1 MIKNSIIRTKVYIMT
16 NLNVAIFGCSGAI
29 GKALCIEYTKKQNI
43 DNIIAY
49 SRSGENFE
57 NDLIKSIKVD
67 YCNEES
73 LSNAASSLQFKL
85 DIIIV
90 AIGALE
96 NPEKSIKDLSAQ
108 KFLDMFNANTIPT
121 ALIAKYFLPYLH
133 RDKTTKFASISARV
147 GSIEDNELGGWY
159 SYRASKSALNMIL
172 KGLSIEQ
179 KRSNK
184 NSIIFG
190 LHPGTVN
197 SKLSRPFQKKDKE
210 YFSPEFSANKL
221 IDVIDTKTTDDNGKI
236 FAWDNKSIPY

>member
-1 MIKNSIIRTKVYIMT
+1 MT

-73 LSNAASSLQFKL
+73 LSNAVSSLQFKL

-121 ALIAKYFLPYLH
+121 ALIAKYFLPCLY
-133 RDKTTKFASISARV
+133 RDKTAKFASISARV

-159 SYRASKSALNMIL
+159 SYRASKSALNMVL

-184 NSIIFG
+184 NSIIYG
-190 LHPGTVN
+190 LHPGTVD
-197 SKLSRPFQKKDKE
+197 SK
-210 YFSPEFSANKL
+210 
-221 IDVIDTKTTDDNGKI
+221 
-236 FAWDNKSIPY
+236 

>member
-1 MIKNSIIRTKVYIMT
+1 MYKN
-16 NLNVAIFGCSGAI
+16 
-29 GKALCIEYTKKQNI
+29 
-43 DNIIAY
+43 
-49 SRSGENFE
+49 
-57 NDLIKSIKVD
+57 
-67 YCNEES
+67 
-73 LSNAASSLQFKL
+73 
-85 DIIIV
+85 
-90 AIGALE
+90 
-96 NPEKSIKDLSAQ
+96 
-108 KFLDMFNANTIPT
+108 
-121 ALIAKYFLPYLH
+121 LIAKYFLPCLH

-221 IDVIDTKTTDDNGKI
+221 IKVIDKFGLSDVEELLIEIGKGNIKSRDVLNFLYPEKANSKNKLPILKKPQLQESMKIKGVISGMAIHYAHYCHPLPGERIVGIVTTGKGI
-236 FAWDNKSIPY
+236 TVHALDCFALEKFKIGRAHV